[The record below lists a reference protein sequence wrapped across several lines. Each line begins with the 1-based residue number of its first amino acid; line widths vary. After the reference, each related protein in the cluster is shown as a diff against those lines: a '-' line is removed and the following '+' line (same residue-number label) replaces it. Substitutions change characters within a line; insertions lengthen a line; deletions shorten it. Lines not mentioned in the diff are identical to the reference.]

1 MQTKSSRWVLWA
13 GLAWPLACGGETR
26 RGDDSST
33 SLTVSGAV
41 DGVGASATTWSD
53 ATSVTVAAAVTGA
66 VSSVGTLGGTSEATA
81 VTVTGGVSS
90 SLGGAGGASG
100 SSVSGSSAV
109 DVSAGGASVSGG
121 GIGGVSAGGTGGGVQ
136 PSCTN
141 PDELEVGGVPT
152 GFHACDEGHEVRTE
166 QVTCPNL
173 LPAKGEGGGAGAAT
187 ECTSHADCPGL
198 GYCGSAGPFGPF
210 CIDGCQTDA
219 DCGPGHVC
227 RCADPIGVCAEATCT
242 TNEDCEPGSFC
253 AGVLDPICV
262 DIHRYACQSAEDEC
276 QSDGDCSQDG
286 RGEWCTLVDGVRRC
300 ETLAPCR

>member
-1 MQTKSSRWVLWA
+1 MQTEGSRWVVLA
-13 GLAWPLACGGETR
+13 GLAWPLACGGEAR
-26 RGDDSST
+26 HNAEPGP
-33 SLTVSGAV
+33 SLTVSGTV
-41 DGVGASATTWSD
+41 DGASASATTWSD
-53 ATSVTVAAAVTGA
+53 ATSVTVGAVTSA
-66 VSSVGTLGGTSEATA
+66 ASSVGTLGGTSVATA

-90 SLGGAGGASG
+90 SLGG
-100 SSVSGSSAV
+100 
-109 DVSAGGASVSGG
+109 AGGASVSGG

-141 PDELEVGGVPT
+141 PAELEVGGVPT
-152 GFHACDEGHEVRTE
+152 GFQACDEGHEVRTE

-173 LPAKGEGGGAGAAT
+173 LPAKGEGGGAGAAA

-210 CIDGCQTDA
+210 CNDGCQTDA
-219 DCGPGHVC
+219 DCGPGHIC
-227 RCADPIGVCAEATCT
+227 RCADPIGVCSEATCT

-262 DIHRYACQSAEDEC
+262 DTHRYACQSAADEC
-276 QSDGDCSQDG
+276 QSDGDCSRDG

-300 ETLAPCR
+300 ESLAPCR